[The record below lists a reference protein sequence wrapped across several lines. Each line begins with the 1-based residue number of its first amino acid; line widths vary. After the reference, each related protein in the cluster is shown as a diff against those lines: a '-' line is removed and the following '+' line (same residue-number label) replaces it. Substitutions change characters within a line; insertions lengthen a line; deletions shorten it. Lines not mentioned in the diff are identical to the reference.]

1 MWETPPNTVS
11 TRRRLWRIDRS
22 NQSNRR
28 MNKTN
33 QPIVE
38 VSRKQFKPTHQ
49 WIVRG
54 YMKQIL
60 LLVTIATTLASS
72 ALSAH
77 STTLSHDTV
86 VDRSPAK
93 IGQIALNPQPLPPR
107 YLHDKSAQLGD
118 IALNPQPLPPRYL
131 HDKSA
136 QLGDIA
142 LNPQPLP
149 PRW

>member
-1 MWETPPNTVS
+1 
-11 TRRRLWRIDRS
+11 
-22 NQSNRR
+22 
-28 MNKTN
+28 
-33 QPIVE
+33 
-38 VSRKQFKPTHQ
+38 
-49 WIVRG
+49 
-54 YMKQIL
+54 MKQIIL
-60 LLVTIATTLASS
+60 FAAIATTIASS

-77 STTLSHDTV
+77 STTLDRATV

-93 IGQIALNPQPLPPR
+93 IGNIALNPQPLPPR

-118 IALNPQPLPPRYL
+118 NLALKPQPMPPRYL

-136 QLGDIA
+136 QLGDNLA